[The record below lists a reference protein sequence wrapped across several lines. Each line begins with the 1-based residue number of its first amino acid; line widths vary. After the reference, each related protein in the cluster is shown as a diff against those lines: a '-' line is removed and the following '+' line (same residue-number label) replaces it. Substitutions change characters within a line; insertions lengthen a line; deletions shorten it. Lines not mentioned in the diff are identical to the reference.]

1 MEFTLCKTLA
11 TSLITYKPPVNHQ
24 QIGKSHINME
34 EESLLLLYVLGTS
47 WQRHVQ
53 IVQVREW
60 QHQKSRHEQNQSSS
74 VCSVLSDSLLDGV
87 CALKCWIY
95 FILFFKLHYCKVWFT

>member
-1 MEFTLCKTLA
+1 
-11 TSLITYKPPVNHQ
+11 
-24 QIGKSHINME
+24 ME

-53 IVQVREW
+53 IIQVREW